1 LDVESPVP
9 GGTDVAHLNLGG
21 IRLVSEYP
29 QRFGPY
35 LLERKLAV
43 GGMGELFLAR
53 RVAPSAPNGGV
64 AGRQCV
70 LKRILPDLTE
80 SDEFVARFHDE
91 AAIAVGL
98 RHENIVRVFEVGICD
113 GRHYLALEQVDG
125 PDLRRLL
132 SSCWR
137 AQRRLPVPVAVYL
150 AYEALG
156 ALAYAH
162 VVRDDQGRPL
172 DLVHRDVSPSN
183 VLVSRQGDVKLID
196 FGLAKTRAAAV
207 STRPNV
213 LFGKVGYLSPEQARS
228 WPVDSRSDL
237 YSVGAILH
245 ELLTGE
251 RLVQAPSTAD
261 LLEAVANPKVIPPS
275 VLRPELPPELD
286 RVLMKALAPEPKDRY
301 ASAEAFRVALFPFLG
316 SPLPELR
323 ALTGQTVVDIVGPT
337 DRPAVRSPTPPEPLP
352 SVQVAHI
359 EVEGSGEITKE
370 HALESGA
377 ASEGEAP
384 AEPGLP
390 GDGEPGGP
398 ETSIERTGRRTRPR
412 GEFRAEIGTVYGPV
426 VEAPAAP
433 SDDDWSVLPR
443 PEARGPR
450 PETRT
455 SEITDKQTITDLTA
469 DATEDRSDSV
479 SARRQRTDRALKWG
493 AVAVWLAGALIVAL
507 ALWL

>member
-1 LDVESPVP
+1 MSDH
-9 GGTDVAHLNLGG
+9 A
-21 IRLVSEYP
+21 

-43 GGMGELFLAR
+43 GGMGELYVAR
-53 RVAPSAPNGGV
+53 RVAPAGPNGGI

-113 GRHYLALEQVDG
+113 GRHYLALEHVDG

-137 AQRRLPVPVAVYL
+137 AQRRLPVPVAVYI
-150 AYEALG
+150 AHEALG

-162 VVRDDQGRPL
+162 ALRDDAGQPL

-183 VLVSRQGDVKLID
+183 VLVSRQGDVKVID

-228 WPVDSRSDL
+228 WPVDLRSDL

-261 LLEAVANPKVIPPS
+261 LLEAVANPKVVPPS
-275 VLRPELPPELD
+275 LLRPELPPELD

-301 ASAEAFRVALFPFLG
+301 SSAEAFRVALFPFLG

-337 DRPAVRSPTPPEPLP
+337 DRPAVRSPTPAEPLP

-359 EVEGSGEITKE
+359 EVEGSGEITRE
-370 HALESGA
+370 TAIEPDADVDAVVDEGPSGD
-377 ASEGEAP
+377 P
-384 AEPGLP
+384 R
-390 GDGEPGGP
+390 D
-398 ETSIERTGRRTRPR
+398 TIEITGRRQRPR

-426 VEAPAAP
+426 VEEPAH
-433 SDDDWSVLPR
+433 DDWSVLPG
-443 PEARGPR
+443 ARAE
-450 PETRT
+450 ET
-455 SEITDKQTITDLTA
+455 TDRNGVADLTSA
-469 DATEDRSDSV
+469 AVEERSRSF
-479 SARRQRTDRALKWG
+479 SRRTDRALRWG
-493 AVAVWLAGALIVAL
+493 TVALWVAGAIIVAL

>member
-1 LDVESPVP
+1 MEF
-9 GGTDVAHLNLGG
+9 
-21 IRLVSEYP
+21 P

-35 LLERKLAV
+35 LLQRKLAL
-43 GGMGELFLAR
+43 GGMGELFVAR
-53 RVAPSAPNGGV
+53 RVAPSGPNGGV

-132 SSCWR
+132 SACWR
-137 AQRRLPVPVAVYL
+137 AQRRLPVPVAVYI
-150 AYEALG
+150 AHEALG

-162 VVRDDQGRPL
+162 ALRDPQGRPL

-228 WPVDSRSDL
+228 WPVDLRSDL
-237 YSVGAILH
+237 YSAGAILH

-251 RLVQAPSTAD
+251 RLVQAASTVD
-261 LLEAVANPKVIPPS
+261 LLEAVANPKVVPPS
-275 VLRPELPPELD
+275 ALRPGLPPELD

-316 SPLPELR
+316 TPLPELR

-359 EVEGSGEITKE
+359 EVEGSADITRQ

-377 ASEGEAP
+377 PAADGAQAEGAL
-384 AEPGLP
+384 GS
-390 GDGEPGGP
+390 GEPGGP
-398 ETSIERTGRRTRPR
+398 GESIERTGRRTRHR
-412 GEFRAEIGTVYGPV
+412 GEFRSEIGTVYGPV
-426 VEAPAAP
+426 VEEPASAR
-433 SDDDWSVLPR
+433 DDDWSVLKPSPR
-443 PEARGPR
+443 TQDP
-450 PETRT
+450 
-455 SEITDKQTITDLTA
+455 TDKNLVADMTA
-469 DATEDRSDSV
+469 DAVEEPSDST
-479 SARRQRTDRALKWG
+479 SAPRRRAATDRALRWG
-493 AVAVWLAGALIVAL
+493 TVAL
-507 ALWL
+507 WVAGLIIVGVALWL

>member
-1 LDVESPVP
+1 
-9 GGTDVAHLNLGG
+9 
-21 IRLVSEYP
+21 
-29 QRFGPY
+29 
-35 LLERKLAV
+35 
-43 GGMGELFLAR
+43 
-53 RVAPSAPNGGV
+53 
-64 AGRQCV
+64 V

-91 AAIAVGL
+91 ASIAVGL

-113 GRHYLALEQVDG
+113 GRHYLALEYVDG

-137 AQRRLPVPVAVYL
+137 AQRRLPVAVAVYL
-150 AYEALG
+150 AHEALG

-162 VVRDDQGRPL
+162 ALRDPQGRAL

-183 VLVSRQGDVKLID
+183 VLVSRQGEVKLID

-228 WPVDSRSDL
+228 WPVDLRSDL

-261 LLEAVANPKVIPPS
+261 LLEAVANPKVVPPS
-275 VLRPELPPELD
+275 VLRPELPSELD
-286 RVLMKALAPEPKDRY
+286 RVLMKALAPEPQDRFL
-301 ASAEAFRVALFPFLG
+301 SAEAFRVALFPFLG
-316 SPLPELR
+316 APLPELR

-337 DRPAVRSPTPPEPLP
+337 ERPALRSPTPPQLP

-359 EVEGSGEITKE
+359 EVEGSGEITRE
-370 HALESGA
+370 HALEEGA
-377 ASEGEAP
+377 DQSEGEAA
-384 AEPGLP
+384 AEARA
-390 GDGEPGGP
+390 GDSGEPDDPGVTL
-398 ETSIERTGRRTRPR
+398 EITGRRTRPR
-412 GEFRAEIGTVYGPV
+412 GQFRQEIGTVYGPV
-426 VEAPAAP
+426 VEEPAAP
-433 SDDDWSVLPR
+433 SDDDWSVLKPSPR
-443 PEARGPR
+443 SQDP
-450 PETRT
+450 
-455 SEITDKQTITDLTA
+455 TDKNVVPDLTA
-469 DATEDRSDSV
+469 EAVGDG
-479 SARRQRTDRALKWG
+479 RAVKWS
-493 AVAVWLAGALIVAL
+493 AVALWVAGIVLVAV

>member
-1 LDVESPVP
+1 M
-9 GGTDVAHLNLGG
+9 
-21 IRLVSEYP
+21 SEYP

-35 LLERKLAV
+35 LLERRLAV

-53 RVAPSAPNGGV
+53 RVAPQGPNGGV

-91 AAIAVGL
+91 AAIAVRL

-132 SSCWR
+132 SACWR
-137 AQRRLPVPVAVYL
+137 AQRRLPVAVAVYI
-150 AYEALG
+150 AHEALG

-162 VVRDDQGRPL
+162 HLRDSTGHTL

-228 WPVDSRSDL
+228 WPVDLRSDL
-237 YSVGAILH
+237 YSAGAILH

-251 RLVQAPSTAD
+251 RLVQAASTVD
-261 LLEAVANPKVIPPS
+261 LLDAVANPKVVPPS
-275 VLRPELPPELD
+275 TLRPGLPPELD

-301 ASAEAFRVALFPFLG
+301 ASAEEFRVALFPFLG
-316 SPLPELR
+316 APLPELR
-323 ALTGQTVVDIVGPT
+323 AQTGQTVVDIVGPT
-337 DRPAVRSPTPPEPLP
+337 DRPAVRTTTPPQQFP
-352 SVQVAHI
+352 SVQVENI
-359 EVEGSGEITKE
+359 EVEGSGEITGQ
-370 HALESGA
+370 HALENEG
-377 ASEGEAP
+377 EGEA
-384 AEPGLP
+384 AAPGP
-390 GDGEPGGP
+390 GAPHER
-398 ETSIERTGRRTRPR
+398 EREASIERTGRRRRPR
-412 GEFRAEIGTVYGPV
+412 GQFRAEIGTVYGPV
-426 VEAPAAP
+426 VEDPAPP
-433 SDDDWSVLPR
+433 NDDDWAVLKPSR
-443 PEARGPR
+443 EPKDPTGE
-450 PETRT
+450 EVV
-455 SEITDKQTITDLTA
+455 DDLTA
-469 DATEDRSDSV
+469 DAEEETSGSLSLSRRRTG
-479 SARRQRTDRALKWG
+479 ARGGRAVQWG
-493 AVAVWLAGALIVAL
+493 TVALWVAGVVIVAVALFL
-507 ALWL
+507 

>member
-1 LDVESPVP
+1 
-9 GGTDVAHLNLGG
+9 
-21 IRLVSEYP
+21 VSEYP

-43 GGMGELFLAR
+43 GGMGELFVAR
-53 RVAPSAPNGGV
+53 RVAPSGPNGGV

-70 LKRILPDLTE
+70 LKRILPDLTA

-132 SSCWR
+132 SACWR

-150 AYEALG
+150 AHEALG

-162 VVRDDQGRPL
+162 ALRDPQGNLL

-228 WPVDSRSDL
+228 WPVDLRSDL

-251 RLVQAPSTAD
+251 RLVQAASTAD

-301 ASAEAFRVALFPFLG
+301 PSAEAFRVALFPFLG
-316 SPLPELR
+316 TPLPELR
-323 ALTGQTVVDIVGPT
+323 ALTGQTVVGIVGPT
-337 DRPAVRSPTPPEPLP
+337 DRPAVRSNTPPQPMP

-359 EVEGSGEITKE
+359 EVEGSAEITAQ
-370 HALESGA
+370 HALENGDRPEERA
-377 ASEGEAP
+377 AD
-384 AEPGLP
+384 EPGP
-390 GDGEPGGP
+390 TEP
-398 ETSIERTGRRTRPR
+398 SIERTGRRTRPR

-426 VEAPAAP
+426 EEAPAAAGE
-433 SDDDWSVLPR
+433 DDDWSVLKPS
-443 PEARGPR
+443 
-450 PETRT
+450 TR
-455 SEITDKQTITDLTA
+455 SQDPTDKNLVPDLTA
-469 DATEDRSDSV
+469 DAAEESSNSRP
-479 SARRQRTDRALKWG
+479 ARRRTDRAVRWG
-493 AVAVWLAGALIVAL
+493 AVALWLAGVVIVAL